1 MIRLFLFLFISFFIF
16 NISHS
21 SVKENIIN
29 KLIYTNNLSFKFK
42 QTIDKKNEEG
52 FCTIKY
58 SKKIYCS
65 YKSNFNKILVS
76 NGKSLVIKSDKN
88 KQYYVYPL
96 NKTPLNYI
104 LDKKFI
110 LNLIKSSEGRLIDEK
125 YYNFSIE
132 DKGRI
137 INIFF
142 DNKNYN
148 LLGWQTEDIYQNL
161 AITFIYDFK
170 INQKINDNIFKL
182 PKSH

>member
-1 MIRLFLFLFISFFIF
+1 MKILFYVLIFLIIQ
-16 NISHS
+16 NISHAG
-21 SVKENIIN
+21 VKKEIIN
-29 KLIYTNNLSFKFK
+29 KFQSINNLTFKFK
-42 QTIDKKNEEG
+42 QNTNEKEEEG
-52 FCTIKY
+52 TCTIKY
-58 SKKIYCS
+58 SKKIHCA
-65 YKSNFNKILVS
+65 YKSKFNKILVS
-76 NGKSLVIKSDKN
+76 NGKSLVVKSDKN

-132 DKGRI
+132 DKGRV

-161 AITFIYDFK
+161 AVTFIYDFK
-170 INQKINDNIFKL
+170 INQKINDNIFKIH
-182 PKSH
+182 KSH